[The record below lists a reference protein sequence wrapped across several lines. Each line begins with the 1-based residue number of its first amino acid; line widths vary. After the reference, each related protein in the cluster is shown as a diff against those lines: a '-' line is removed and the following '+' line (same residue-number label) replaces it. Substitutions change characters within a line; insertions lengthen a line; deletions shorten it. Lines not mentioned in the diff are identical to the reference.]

1 MQPAFAG
8 LVRGGTRRIA
18 ADRVGAE
25 HPRAEQADGGRAD
38 QPAPPTE
45 ADRAREQE
53 RARDREVR
61 PLLPPARPQRERAD
75 RSAQRVVARARRTL
89 GEERRHEQRARRGT
103 RPAQREAVHTGRRDR
118 GMRVR
123 LRRPTPITT
132 STSANSAQA
141 VPAVRAGSSTL
152 VAPGRAGQISR
163 RPPTSSG
170 APRAAGAAGRRSP
183 RWSSASPPACRTRRA
198 RARPSRNSGSLGHA
212 GVVEGLEV
220 QLDEPLPLLLGDLQA
235 AVDGDEVVET
245 QLAGEAVGAAERLG
259 GEGGQVVDVLVACP
273 ARTAAAAAGRRARC
287 RRSVCSRRCSACSPP
302 ACSYSEGM
310 ITP

>member
-1 MQPAFAG
+1 MPTPLAAEASRQPRLPAGPGLDERGRGYPEEHRQAEEVVQPAFAG
-8 LVRGGTRRIA
+8 LVRGGTRRVA

-75 RSAQRVVARARRTL
+75 RSAQRVVACARRTL
-89 GEERRHEQRARRGT
+89 GEERRHEQRARRSA

-123 LRRPTPITT
+123 LRRPTPIMT
-132 STSANSAQA
+132 SASANSAPA

-152 VAPGRAGQISR
+152 LAPGRSGQISR
-163 RPPTSSG
+163 RQPTSSG
-170 APRAAGAAGRRSP
+170 APSAGGAAGRRSP
-183 RWSSASPPACRTRRA
+183 RWSSASPPVCRTRRA
-198 RARPSRNSGSLGHA
+198 RAP
-212 GVVEGLEV
+212 
-220 QLDEPLPLLLGDLQA
+220 
-235 AVDGDEVVET
+235 
-245 QLAGEAVGAAERLG
+245 
-259 GEGGQVVDVLVACP
+259 
-273 ARTAAAAAGRRARC
+273 RRGTPGPRA
-287 RRSVCSRRCSACSPP
+287 SRRRRGP
-302 ACSYSEGM
+302 
-310 ITP
+310 